1 MYTAVI
7 NVKTHP
13 EIKNQAKKIAEELG
27 FSLSSLVNA
36 YLKQLI
42 KTKTVVF
49 STSSE
54 IPSDYMIKMLRQ
66 AKREIKERKV
76 SQSFTDSNEALSYLD
91 NLINN
96 DHPNKD

>member
-13 EIKNQAKKIAEELG
+13 EIKNEAKKIAEELG

-36 YLKQLI
+36 YLRQLI
-42 KTKTVVF
+42 KTKTVMF

-54 IPSDYMIKMLRQ
+54 IPSDYMIKMLKQ
-66 AKREIKERKV
+66 SEKEIKEGDVV
-76 SQSFTDSNEALSYLD
+76 SFSSGEEELRYLD
-91 NLINN
+91 DLITYG
-96 DHPNKD
+96 KSSKS

>member
-13 EIKNQAKKIAEELG
+13 EVKAQAKKIASELG

-49 STSSE
+49 STASEEPSEYMITMLKQAEKEIKNGDVVSFSSSE
-54 IPSDYMIKMLRQ
+54 EELR
-66 AKREIKERKV
+66 
-76 SQSFTDSNEALSYLD
+76 YLD
-91 NLINN
+91 NLVAYG
-96 DHPNKD
+96 KSSKS

>member
-49 STSSE
+49 STVSE
-54 IPSDYMIKMLRQ
+54 DPSEYMIKMLKQ
-66 AKREIKERKV
+66 AEKEIKEGKV
-76 SQSFTDSNEALSYLD
+76 VSFKSGNEALTYLD
-91 NLINN
+91 YLIENEQSKRN
-96 DHPNKD
+96 

>member
-13 EIKNQAKKIAEELG
+13 EIKNEAKKIAEELG

-42 KTKTVVF
+42 KTKTVIF
-49 STSSE
+49 STVSE
-54 IPSDYMIKMLRQ
+54 EPSEYMIKMLKQ
-66 AKREIKERKV
+66 AEKEIQEGKV
-76 SQSFTDSNEALSYLD
+76 SPRFSSAKDAITWLD
-91 NLINN
+91 
-96 DHPNKD
+96 K

>member
-42 KTKTVVF
+42 KTKTIVF
-49 STSSE
+49 STVSE
-54 IPSDYMIKMLRQ
+54 EPSAYMIKMLKQ
-66 AKREIKERKV
+66 AEKEIKERKV
-76 SQSFTDSNEALSYLD
+76 SPTFSNAKDAIAWLD
-91 NLINN
+91 R
-96 DHPNKD
+96 

>member
-13 EIKNQAKKIAEELG
+13 EIKNEAKKIAEELG

-49 STSSE
+49 STVSE
-54 IPSDYMIKMLRQ
+54 EPSAYMIEMLKQ
-66 AKREIKERKV
+66 AEKEIKNGNV
-76 SQSFTDSNEALSYLD
+76 TSFSSKEEELDYLD
-91 NLINN
+91 KLIAN
-96 DHPNKD
+96 DKSNKS

>member
-13 EIKNQAKKIAEELG
+13 EIKSQAKKIAEELG

-42 KTKTVVF
+42 
-49 STSSE
+49 
-54 IPSDYMIKMLRQ
+54 
-66 AKREIKERKV
+66 
-76 SQSFTDSNEALSYLD
+76 
-91 NLINN
+91 NLTLAV
-96 DHPNKD
+96 